1 MWTSPG
7 LRAAIGDVGF
17 LEPMRFEPKTHLPTL
32 WDVLRLGAV
41 SASSSDD
48 IRLHLYHVSAE
59 EVEDGSN
66 RPTMDGQV

>member
-32 WDVLRLGAV
+32 WDVLRLGV
-41 SASSSDD
+41 VGVFFK
-48 IRLHLYHVSAE
+48 R
-59 EVEDGSN
+59 
-66 RPTMDGQV
+66 